1 MCSEDTQVSS
11 SGRGY
16 AVLDNVMNEV
26 LEAHRSLLS
35 SSDLKTAVNGAFGK
49 VGAAAEVDRVYVFET
64 RIDSS
69 GETWASQRFEWV
81 TAGVEPQIDNQEL
94 QNIALREAGYSR
106 WLDSFLAF
114 RPIYGSIEQFP
125 EAEQPTLRQQGIR
138 SLLILPLFVG
148 GALWGFVGFDDC
160 KRERNWSD
168 AELDLLFAL
177 TITLGRVLAP
187 AGRSDADAAA
197 IAAISLVSSMLT
209 VHSATLSETPMQ
221 ALVERTRARLG
232 AAVHAHRVFAEKC
245 SSTCVNAQELFGG
258 LQHHFSGM
266 RTSIFEDSAR
276 RSINID
282 VAPIEIG
289 VEAALSLV
297 MIITEVLTVL
307 AEGLEQAL
315 EAADLTITLRAH
327 QQRGELTIT
336 ARDSAG
342 VPCLAQEPLD
352 GMAHLMIRH
361 LLNKLNAT
369 QSSTRINGIL
379 FRLSFPL

>member
-1 MCSEDTQVSS
+1 MSS
-11 SGRGY
+11 QGRRY
-16 AVLDNVMNEV
+16 AGLDNVMNEV
-26 LEAHRSLLS
+26 LQAHRSLLS
-35 SSDLKTAVNGAFGK
+35 SSDLTTAVNSAFGK
-49 VGAAAEVDRVYVFET
+49 VGTAAEVDRVYVFET
-64 RIDSS
+64 HVDSS
-69 GETWASQRFEWV
+69 GVTWASQRFEWV
-81 TAGVEPQIDNQEL
+81 AAGVEPQIDNQEL

-114 RPIYGSIEQFP
+114 RPVYGSIDQFP
-125 EAEQPTLRQQGIR
+125 EAEQPKLRQQGIR

-148 GALWGFVGFDDC
+148 GALKGFVGFDDC
-160 KRERNWSD
+160 KRERNWCN

-177 TITLGRVLAP
+177 TITLGQVLSP
-187 AGRSDADAAA
+187 GGRSDADAAA

-245 SSTCVNAQELFGG
+245 SSTRVNAQELFGG
-258 LQHHFSGM
+258 LQHHFSEI
-266 RTSIFEDSAR
+266 RTCIFEDDAQ

-282 VAPIEIG
+282 VAPVEIG
-289 VEAALSLV
+289 VEAALSVV

-307 AEGLEQAL
+307 AERCEQAL
-315 EAADLTITLRAH
+315 EAPDLTMTLLPH
-327 QQRGELTIT
+327 EQRGELTIT

-342 VPCLAQEPLD
+342 VPYPAQEPLD

-369 QSSTRINGIL
+369 QSSSRIDGIL